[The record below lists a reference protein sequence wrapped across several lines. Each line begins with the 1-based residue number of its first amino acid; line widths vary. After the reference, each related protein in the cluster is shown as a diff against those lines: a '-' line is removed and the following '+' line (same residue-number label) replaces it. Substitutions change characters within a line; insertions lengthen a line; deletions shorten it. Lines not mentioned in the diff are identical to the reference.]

1 MPRDVCD
8 TAVVTHVS
16 ASDFP
21 MMSRSAVCLISLL
34 IPALLPAADSPYRV
48 MEFRAPPHNYADAK
62 PNDRFAQL
70 LARIEKGEV
79 TIDTSS
85 DHAMLRSLLTA
96 LKIPVSSQILVFSAS
111 SLQSEIINP
120 RNPRALYFNED
131 SYVGYVPGGVLEVA
145 AADPEIGPV
154 FYVFNR
160 MQPGGAFPRVER
172 GTKCFNCHGGT
183 ATKRLPGLIAESLL
197 VSQAGSSLETYRRDE
212 QGHQIP
218 LENRFGGWHLT
229 GKHHISGHKAN
240 VFGLLTGGRTQK
252 TEVIPGETWSLD
264 KHLLPTSDILPHLV
278 HEHQIGFENRL
289 VRGIYLVRQLKHD
302 RKGMLGS
309 AEQAEIDAWAQE
321 FARYVLFADEA
332 KFPREGIEGDAQ
344 YARDFLE
351 DRRPSRR
358 GLALKDLDLKTRLF
372 KHRCSFML
380 YTETW
385 KHAPKELKERVYFR
399 MAEGLRDAQP
409 NPALAHLPV
418 EERRAIR
425 EILKETMTDLPSW
438 WR

>member
-1 MPRDVCD
+1 MHPPIF
-8 TAVVTHVS
+8 
-16 ASDFP
+16 FP
-21 MMSRSAVCLISLL
+21 LLSLICSSVMG
-34 IPALLPAADSPYRV
+34 AETPYRV
-48 MEFRAPPHNYADAK
+48 MDFRAPPHNYAEHEPK
-62 PNDRFAQL
+62 DRFAAVLKQ
-70 LARIEKGEV
+70 IEKGELQP
-79 TIDTSS
+79 DTSS
-85 DHAMLRSLLTA
+85 DHAMLRSLLQA

-120 RNPRALYFNED
+120 RNPRALFFNED
-131 SYVGYVPGGVLEVA
+131 TYVGYVPGGVLEVA
-145 AADPEIGPV
+145 SADPEVGPI
-154 FYVFNR
+154 FYVFGR
-160 MQPGGAFPRVER
+160 SQPGGPFPRVER

-240 VFGLLTGGRTQK
+240 VFGFARPGTIDK
-252 TEVIPGETWSLD
+252 TEVVPGQTWDLA

-289 VRGIYLVRQLKHD
+289 VRGIYIVRQLKAD

-309 AEQAEIDAWAQE
+309 TELAEIDAWAQD

-332 KFPREGIEGDAQ
+332 KFPREGIEGDPA

-351 DRRPSRR
+351 GRVMSKR
-358 GLALKDLDLKTRLF
+358 GLSLKDLDLKTRLF
-372 KHRCSFML
+372 KHRCSYML

-385 KHAPKELKERVYFR
+385 EHAPKELKERVYYR
-399 MAEGLRDAQP
+399 MAEALRDAQP
-409 NPALAHLPV
+409 SMPHLAM

-425 EILKETMTDLPSW
+425 EILKETMRDLPAW

>member
-1 MPRDVCD
+1 MRFLP
-8 TAVVTHVS
+8 
-16 ASDFP
+16 F
-21 MMSRSAVCLISLL
+21 
-34 IPALLPAADSPYRV
+34 LLPLNLLGASVMGAEPAYRV
-48 MEFRAPPHNYADAK
+48 MDFRAPPHNYAEHEPK
-62 PNDRFAQL
+62 DRFAAL
-70 LARIEKGEV
+70 LKQIEKGEFQP
-79 TIDTSS
+79 DTSS
-85 DHAMLRSLLTA
+85 DHAMLRSLLQA

-120 RNPRALYFNED
+120 RNPRALFFNED
-131 SYVGYVPGGVLEVA
+131 TYVGYVPGGVLEVA
-145 AADPEIGPV
+145 AADPEVGPI
-154 FYVFNR
+154 FYVFGR
-160 MQPGGAFPRVER
+160 SQPGGPFPRVER

-240 VFGLLTGGRTQK
+240 VFGFARPGTIDK
-252 TEVIPGETWSLD
+252 TEVIPGQTWDLA

-289 VRGIYLVRQLKHD
+289 VRGIYIVRQLKDD

-309 AEQAEIDAWAQE
+309 TELAEIDAWAQD

-332 KFPREGIEGDAQ
+332 KFPREGIEGDPA

-351 DRRPSRR
+351 GRVMSKR
-358 GLALKDLDLKTRLF
+358 GLSLKDFELKTRLF
-372 KHRCSFML
+372 KHRCSYML

-385 KHAPKELKERVYFR
+385 EHAPKELKERVYYR
-399 MAEGLRDAQP
+399 MAEALRDAQP
-409 NPALAHLPV
+409 SMPHLAM

-425 EILKETMTDLPSW
+425 EILKETMRDLPAW